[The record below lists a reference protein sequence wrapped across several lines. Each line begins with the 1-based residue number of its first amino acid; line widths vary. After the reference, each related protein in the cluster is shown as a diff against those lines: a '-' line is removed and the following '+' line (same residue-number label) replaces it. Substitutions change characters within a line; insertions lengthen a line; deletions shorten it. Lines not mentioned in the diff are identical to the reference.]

1 MATMD
6 NWGEAIGISEV
17 KKAKRGATVQI
28 EQGLLDFLQTTL
40 GNGQAVALTG
50 FQIDPKKFSDEKDAG
65 NERQRIG
72 AVIRRHV
79 NHLRD
84 EQLIANEK
92 VSINWHPEEDY
103 PQISFKS

>member
-1 MATMD
+1 MATLD
-6 NWGEAIGISEV
+6 NWGEAIDLSEI
-17 KKAKRGATVQI
+17 KKAKRGATVHL
-28 EQGLLDFLQTTL
+28 EQGLLDFLSKTL
-40 GNGQAVALTG
+40 SAGQAVALTG
-50 FQIDPKKFSDEKDAG
+50 FTIDPKKFPDEKDAG

-84 EQLIANEK
+84 EGLIPDEK
-92 VSINWHPEEDY
+92 VSINWHPEADY